1 MSLFKVDVNSNKLP
15 HDNGDCKKK
24 IIDKTMN
31 KCYFIEVVIQFVHS
45 RVTTVEIENRI
56 RDLNNVGC

>member
-1 MSLFKVDVNSNKLP
+1 MDFYNHMIREKF
-15 HDNGDCKKK
+15 
-24 IIDKTMN
+24 IDKAMN
-31 KCYFIEVVIQFVHS
+31 KCYFVKVVIQFVHS